1 MRVPLAIAGL
11 LTCIVAVHGRQQ
23 DKPRVF
29 VKESVS
35 SELWAETGG
44 LWGAFG
50 GLMRGG
56 ARPQT
61 AEIIK
66 TFGERCPAVVVST
79 NQDLADYTVL
89 LEHEGGKSI
98 ILKDNKYAVFK
109 HNGDA
114 IVSGSTR
121 SLGNSVKD
129 ICKAIAQD
137 RKSAQ

>member
-1 MRVPLAIAGL
+1 MRFPLALAGL
-11 LTCIVAVHGRQQ
+11 LTCVTVVNGQQQ

-44 LWGAFG
+44 FWGAFG
-50 GLMRGG
+50 GKAQGG
-56 ARPQT
+56 ARPQK

-66 TFGERCPAVVVST
+66 TFGERCPIIVVT
-79 NQDLADYTVL
+79 MNQDKADYTVL

-98 ILKDNKYAVFK
+98 IVRDNKYALFN
-109 HNGDA
+109 HDGDA
-114 IVSGSTR
+114 IASGSTR

-129 ICKAIAQD
+129 ICKAIAQT
-137 RKSAQ
+137 RKSTS